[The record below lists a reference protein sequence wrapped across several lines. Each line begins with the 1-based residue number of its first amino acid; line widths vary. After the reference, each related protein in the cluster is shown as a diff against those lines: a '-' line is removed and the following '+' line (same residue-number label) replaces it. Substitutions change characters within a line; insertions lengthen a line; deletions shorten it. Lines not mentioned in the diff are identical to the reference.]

1 MFNEMMKHIGSALP
15 GIIIAIF
22 ILIAFWFLA
31 KFAIKL
37 IHQIRDKNP
46 AQKQPVFLVFETIT
60 KIVILVLGLITA
72 LGSAGV
78 NVSALVA
85 SLGISGIALTLASK
99 DAFANLFAGILV
111 LLYQPFKIGDTI
123 EMGYIKGIVTKMSLR
138 YTHLTHANKEILVPN
153 SSLLT
158 KSITIYKSHEK
169 T

>member
-1 MFNEMMKHIGSALP
+1 MTKQVVSALP
-15 GIIIAIF
+15 GIIIAIIIF
-22 ILIAFWFLA
+22 FAFWILA
-31 KFAIKL
+31 KFAVKL
-37 IHQIRDKNP
+37 IHRIRDKNP
-46 AQKQPVFLVFETIT
+46 AQKQPVFLVFETFARLA
-60 KIVILVLGLITA
+60 ILLLGLITA

-85 SLGISGIALTLASK
+85 SLGISGIAFTLASK

-123 EMGYIKGIVTKMSLR
+123 ELGYIKGVVIKMSLR
-138 YTHLTHANKEILVPN
+138 YTHLSNANKEILIPN

-158 KSITIYKSHEK
+158 KNLTIYRN

>member
-1 MFNEMMKHIGSALP
+1 MYNQMTKQVVSALP
-15 GIIIAIF
+15 GIIIAIIIF
-22 ILIAFWFLA
+22 FAFWILA
-31 KFAIKL
+31 KFAVKL
-37 IHQIRDKNP
+37 IHRLRDKNP
-46 AQKQPVFLVFETIT
+46 VQKQPVFLVFETFARLA
-60 KIVILVLGLITA
+60 ILLLGLITA

-85 SLGISGIALTLASK
+85 SIGVSGIAFTLASK

-123 EMGYIKGIVTKMSLR
+123 ELGYIKGVVIKMSLR
-138 YTHLTHANKEILVPN
+138 YTHLSNANKEILIPN

-158 KSITIYKSHEK
+158 KNLTIYRN

>member
-1 MFNEMMKHIGSALP
+1 MYNQMTKQVVSALP
-15 GIIIAIF
+15 GIIIAIIIF
-22 ILIAFWFLA
+22 FAFWILA
-31 KFAIKL
+31 KFAVKL
-37 IHQIRDKNP
+37 IHRIRDKNP
-46 AQKQPVFLVFETIT
+46 AQKQPVFLVFETFARLA
-60 KIVILVLGLITA
+60 ILLLGLITA

-85 SLGISGIALTLASK
+85 SLGISGIAFTLASK

-123 EMGYIKGIVTKMSLR
+123 ELGYIKGVVIKMSLR
-138 YTHLTHANKEILVPN
+138 YTHLSNANKEILIPN

-158 KSITIYKSHEK
+158 KNLTIYRN

>member
-1 MFNEMMKHIGSALP
+1 MNEMTKQAVSALP
-15 GIIIAIF
+15 GIFIAII
-22 ILIAFWFLA
+22 ILIVFWILA

-37 IHQIRDKNP
+37 IHRIRDKNP
-46 AQKQPVFLVFETIT
+46 AQKQPVFLVFETIAR
-60 KIVILVLGLITA
+60 IAIMVLGLITA

-111 LLYQPFKIGDTI
+111 LLYQPFQIGDTI
-123 EMGYIKGIVTKMSLR
+123 ELGYIKGVVTKMSLR
-138 YTHLTHANKEILVPN
+138 YTHLVNANKEILIPN

-158 KSITIYKSHEK
+158 KSLTIYKNV
-169 T
+169 